1 MQKENNGIKYAVNLG
16 IAAIIM
22 ALILFLPTDLGLAR
36 EAVEYLAIL
45 AAMVFMLIT
54 GVFDEHIV
62 ILATLAMC
70 VIMKVASF
78 STIFFGFFRD
88 YHVDGADDPA
98 DYGGDPEKRSDEPN
112 CALFIEGISVLLQVA
127 VVCIV
132 FIFYGHQPPYS
143 QHNGKIQSAGIPYGF
158 GCGQDETGETE

>member
-22 ALILFLPTDLGLAR
+22 ALVLFLPTDFGLAR

-78 STIFFGFFRD
+78 STIFSAFSGTTMWMVLTILPITVVIQKSGLMNRIAHCL
-88 YHVDGADDPA
+88 YHLW
-98 DYGGDPEKRSDEPN
+98 S
-112 CALFIEGISVLLQVA
+112 SV
-127 VVCIV
+127 
-132 FIFYGHQPPYS
+132 P
-143 QHNGKIQSAGIPYGF
+143 
-158 GCGQDETGETE
+158 